1 MISELAGAD
10 FMINSVESKMLWWHF
25 NSDSTDLKAM
35 EPGSCGQAHKLHD
48 NVDPTQRGDLLFIF
62 KSLGYL
68 GIDWFH
74 HAGIDVVIA
83 LRGRAEQCGWYEWV
97 EGAFEPFC
105 GPAFL
110 KPQKS
115 AFNSHC
121 SPENEAPWDGQFYS
135 KRTSKIHTTWA
146 HEWETRTGPE
156 CLLCSQHWP
165 TVVAGMGLWFLWTER
180 LPLLFCTCKDYRVHL
195 EYSGSKSYSTHHSEE
210 LPMVKDGMS
219 LETVLSSLCGVLCYS
234 TVSLVKWGLAQAF

>member
-83 LRGRAEQCGWYEWV
+83 LRGMAEQCGWYEWV

-110 KPQKS
+110 
-115 AFNSHC
+115 
-121 SPENEAPWDGQFYS
+121 
-135 KRTSKIHTTWA
+135 
-146 HEWETRTGPE
+146 
-156 CLLCSQHWP
+156 
-165 TVVAGMGLWFLWTER
+165 
-180 LPLLFCTCKDYRVHL
+180 
-195 EYSGSKSYSTHHSEE
+195 
-210 LPMVKDGMS
+210 S
-219 LETVLSSLCGVLCYS
+219 LRNQLS
-234 TVSLVKWGLAQAF
+234 TVTAPLKMRLHGMDNSIPKGPVRYIQPELTNEKQERDLSVYFAVNIDLQLLLAWAYGFYGRRGYHCYFVLVKIIECIWNTQVQNPIQHIILKNYLWSKMAWV